1 MKNVSK
7 NRIVDSFFMFS
18 YEENITQGST
28 ILLVLLLLKVPWA
41 SDQQWSAN
49 IRYNTLIFLLYICG
63 TVEIL
68 GHVQHVLVGGVTPR
82 DTVTCRP

>member
-41 SDQQWSAN
+41 SDQQ
-49 IRYNTLIFLLYICG
+49 
-63 TVEIL
+63 
-68 GHVQHVLVGGVTPR
+68 
-82 DTVTCRP
+82 